1 MNLIRESLD
10 YIQENPERFWDS
22 VSVHLRLSGYSLLVA
37 MLLFVPLGV
46 IASRSSR
53 IGPSLVGLVSAARV
67 VPSISVL
74 FLLFPYRQ
82 EIGQFFPFWPA
93 NFALAFIALTL
104 LAGPSLIINT
114 DAGLR
119 AVPAH
124 VIESARGM
132 GMTEWQVLRKVQF
145 PIALPVVIAGIR
157 TAAVEVVAS
166 ATLAAFL
173 GVPSLGRFVTSGLS
187 LLDNS
192 LLLVG
197 AIPIALLALFVEVTL
212 AGVERKVAPPV

>member
-1 MNLIRESLD
+1 MDLVRESLE
-10 YIQENPERFWDS
+10 YIQANPERFWNA
-22 VSVHLRLSGYSLLVA
+22 VGVHLRLSGYALLCAALV
-37 MLLFVPLGV
+37 FIPLGV
-46 IASRSSR
+46 LASRSRR
-53 IGPSLVGLVSAARV
+53 IGPGLIGIVAAARV

-74 FLLFPYRQ
+74 FLLFPYRRD
-82 EIGQFFPFWPA
+82 IGEFFPFWTA
-93 NFALAFIALTL
+93 NFALAFLALVL
-104 LAGPSLIINT
+104 LAGPPLIINT

-119 AVPAH
+119 SVPGH
-124 VIESARGM
+124 VQESARGM

-145 PIALPVVIAGIR
+145 PLALPVVVAGVR

-197 AIPIALLALFVEVTL
+197 AIPIALLALAVEVTL
-212 AGVERKVAPPV
+212 AGVERTVAPPA

>member
-1 MNLIRESLD
+1 MDLLRDSLD
-10 YIQENPERFWDS
+10 YIAENPDRFWTS
-22 VSVHLRLSGYSLLVA
+22 VRVHLQLSGYALLCA
-37 MLLFVPLGV
+37 ALIFIPLGV
-46 IASRSSR
+46 LASRSR
-53 IGPSLVGLVSAARV
+53 TIGPSLVGLVSAARV

-82 EIGQFFPFWPA
+82 EVGAWFPFWTA
-93 NFALAFIALTL
+93 SFALAFLALVI
-104 LAGPSLIINT
+104 LAGPPLVINT

-119 AVPAH
+119 SVPAH
-124 VIESARGM
+124 VLESARGM
-132 GMTEWQVLRKVQF
+132 GMTEWQILRKVQF
-145 PIALPVVIAGIR
+145 PLALPVVVAGFR

-197 AIPIALLALFVEVTL
+197 AIPIAMLALVVEVTL
-212 AGVERKVAPPV
+212 AGLERTVAPPA